1 MFYYLSPMPSQGI
14 SATIILSIVAGY
26 FMILLFVAWLTSRNS
41 DNDDYFINGRRSQ
54 WWLVAIGMIGS
65 SLSGVTFIS
74 IPGVVGA
81 GGHNQAFS
89 YLQVVLGY
97 LIGYMTIS
105 LVLMPLYYRLNL
117 ISIYGYLGMRFGKN
131 AYRTGSAF
139 FMLSRLIGSAFRM
152 FLAVIVLH
160 SFLGEPFGIPFFFTV
175 IIAISLIWIYT
186 WKGGIRTIVFTD
198 TLQTFCMIAAVILT
212 IAAIMHKLD
221 LSITNLPGEL
231 RQAGFSKVFF
241 FEGGWADPNN
251 FFKQFLSGALITI
264 VMTGLDQDMM
274 QKNLSCRNI
283 NEAQKNMY
291 AFSVILVIAN
301 LLVLTM
307 GALLWMYLGQL
318 QLEAPARADQ
328 LYPMLAMNYLPVYI
342 GIAFIIGLVA
352 SAYNSA
358 DGTLT
363 ALTTT
368 VCVDFLGF
376 EKEGIYRE
384 KEKTRIRR
392 RVHILIAILFAGVI
406 LLFQLI
412 NKGSVINELFRAAGY
427 TYGPLLGLFTFGLL
441 TRRHVKDRYVF
452 FVCLAAPVISYFL
465 DRYSAQLFNGLTLG
479 FLILAVNGLL
489 TFLGLLL
496 ISKKQVQS
504 V

>member
-1 MFYYLSPMPSQGI
+1 
-14 SATIILSIVAGY
+14 
-26 FMILLFVAWLTSRNS
+26 
-41 DNDDYFINGRRSQ
+41 
-54 WWLVAIGMIGS
+54 MIGS

-97 LIGYMTIS
+97 LLGYMTIS
-105 LVLMPLYYRLNL
+105 LVLMPLYYRLRL
-117 ISIYGYLGMRFGKN
+117 ISIYGYLGMRFGPTSYK
-131 AYRTGSAF
+131 TGSAF

-160 SFLGEPFGIPFFFTV
+160 GFLGEPFGIPFFVTV

-186 WKGGIRTIVFTD
+186 YKGGIRTIVFTD
-198 TLQTFCMIAAVILT
+198 TLQTFCMLAAVILT
-212 IAAIMHKLD
+212 ILAILHKLD
-221 LSITNLPGEL
+221 LSITEIPWAL
-231 RQAGFSKVFF
+231 RDAGYSKTFF

-283 NEAQKNMY
+283 NEAQKNMFT
-291 AFSVILVIAN
+291 FSVILVIAN
-301 LLVLTM
+301 LLVLMM

-318 QLEAPARADQ
+318 QADAPQRHDQ
-328 LYPMLAMNYLPVYI
+328 LYPILAMNYLPVYI

-376 EKEGIYRE
+376 EKKDVALDE
-384 KEKTRIRR
+384 KQKTSIRR
-392 RVHILIAILFAGVI
+392 RVHIITAVIFAGVI

-441 TRRHVKDRYVF
+441 TTRTVKDKYVF
-452 FVCLAAPVISYFL
+452 VICVSAPIISYFL
-465 DRYSAQLFNGLTLG
+465 DSYSALWFNGLTFG
-479 FLILAVNGLL
+479 FLILALNGML

-496 ISKKQVQS
+496 ISKRRR
-504 V
+504 

>member
-1 MFYYLSPMPSQGI
+1 MPGTGI
-14 SATIILSIVAGY
+14 SPVIILSIVAGY
-26 FMILLFVAWLTSRNS
+26 FILLLFAAWLTSRHS
-41 DNDDYFINGRRSQ
+41 DNDDFFINGRRSQ

-81 GGHNQAFS
+81 GGHNQDFS

-117 ISIYGYLGMRFGKN
+117 ISIYGYLGIRFGPTSYK
-131 AYRTGSAF
+131 TGSAF

-152 FLAVIVLH
+152 FLAVLVLH
-160 SFLGEPFGIPFFFTV
+160 GFLGEPFGIPFFVTV

-186 WKGGIRTIVFTD
+186 FKGGIRTIVFTD
-198 TLQTFCMIAAVILT
+198 TLQTFCMLAAVILT
-212 IAAIMHKLD
+212 ILAILQKLD
-221 LSITNLPGEL
+221 ISITNLPMALKESGY
-231 RQAGFSKVFF
+231 SKVFF

-251 FFKQFLSGALITI
+251 FFKQFFSGALITI

-283 NEAQKNMY
+283 NDAQKNMFT
-291 AFSVILVIAN
+291 FSIILVIAN
-301 LLVLTM
+301 LLVLMM
-307 GALLWMYLGQL
+307 GALLWMYLKDL
-318 QLEAPARADQ
+318 NLNAPARADQ
-328 LYPMLAMNYLPVYI
+328 LYPLLAMNYLPFYI

-368 VCVDFLGF
+368 VCVDFMGF
-376 EKEGIYRE
+376 EKKGVSLNDAV
-384 KEKTRIRR
+384 KTRIRR
-392 RVHILIAILFAGVI
+392 QVHILIAIVFAGVI

-441 TRRHVKDRYVF
+441 TKRHVKDRYVLLI
-452 FVCLAAPVISYFL
+452 CIAAPLISYFL
-465 DRYSAQLFNGLTLG
+465 DAYSAQLFNGLTLG

-489 TFLGLLL
+489 TFLGLLM
-496 ISKKQVQS
+496 ISHPAKVSSK
-504 V
+504 

>member
-1 MFYYLSPMPSQGI
+1 MPETGI
-14 SATIILSIVAGY
+14 SPLVILSIVAGY
-26 FMILLFVAWLTSRNS
+26 FFLLIFIAWLTSRNS
-41 DNDDYFINGRRSQ
+41 GNAEFFLNGRKSQ

-97 LIGYMTIS
+97 LLGYMTIS

-117 ISIYGYLGMRFGKN
+117 TSIYGYLGMRFGITSYK
-131 AYRTGSAF
+131 TGSAF

-152 FLAVIVLH
+152 FLAVLVLH
-160 SFLGEPFGIPFFFTV
+160 GFLGEPFGVPFFVTV
-175 IIAISLIWIYT
+175 VIAISLIWIYT
-186 WKGGIRTIVFTD
+186 FKGGIRTIVFTD
-198 TLQTFCMIAAVILT
+198 TLQTFCMLAAVILT
-212 IAAIMHKLD
+212 IGAIMQQLD
-221 LSITNLPGEL
+221 LSFAEIPGAL
-231 RQAGFSKVFF
+231 KDAGFSKVFF

-274 QKNLSCRNI
+274 QKNLSCKNI
-283 NEAQKNMY
+283 GEAQKNMFT
-291 AFSVILVIAN
+291 FSVILVIAN
-301 LLVLTM
+301 TLVLIL
-307 GALLWMYLGQL
+307 GALLWMYLGHL
-318 QLEAPARADQ
+318 QLDAPARSDQ
-328 LYPMLAMNYLPVYI
+328 LYPMLAMNHLPVYI
-342 GIAFIIGLVA
+342 AVAFIIGLVA

-368 VCVDFLGF
+368 ICVDFLGF
-376 EKEGIYRE
+376 ERNEIARDE
-384 KEKTRIRR
+384 IQKTNVRR
-392 RVHILIAILFAGVI
+392 RVHVIMAIIFAGVI

-441 TRRHVKDRYVF
+441 TNRSVKDKYVF
-452 FVCLAAPVISYFL
+452 FVCLAAPIISFFL
-465 DRYSAQLFNGLTLG
+465 DANSNELFNGLTFG

-489 TFLGLLL
+489 TFLGLWM
-496 ISKKQVQS
+496 ISKPGK
-504 V
+504 